1 MRKIA
6 AKKRF
11 VEPDPK
17 FKDEVVTK
25 FINNMMH
32 DGKKSIASQIF
43 YEAVENVEKKLS
55 EPGIEVWRRALS
67 NVMPS
72 VEVKSRRVGGSTFQ
86 VPVEVKPNRKQALGM
101 RWLIGYARKR
111 NEKTMTDKLTAEII
125 AASKGEGAAVKK
137 KEDTYRMAEAN
148 KAFSHFRF

>member
-1 MRKIA
+1 MRKTA

-17 FKDEVVTK
+17 FQDEIVTK
-25 FINNMMH
+25 FINNMMY
-32 DGKKSIASQIF
+32 DGKKSTASQIF

-55 EPGIEVWRRALS
+55 EPGIEVWRRALN

>member
-55 EPGIEVWRRALS
+55 EPGIEVWRRALN

>member
-1 MRKIA
+1 MRKTA

-17 FKDEVVTK
+17 FQDEIVTK
-25 FINNMMH
+25 FINNMMY
-32 DGKKSIASQIF
+32 DGKKSTASQIF
-43 YEAVENVEKKLS
+43 YDAVENIEKKLS
-55 EPGIEVWRRALS
+55 EPGIEVWRRALN

-72 VEVKSRRVGGSTFQ
+72 VQVKSRRVGGSTFQ

>member
-1 MRKIA
+1 MRKTA

-17 FKDEVVTK
+17 FQAEIVTK
-25 FINNMMH
+25 FINNMMY
-32 DGKKSIASQIF
+32 DGKKSTASQIF
-43 YEAVENVEKKLS
+43 YDAVENIEKKLS
-55 EPGIEVWRRALS
+55 EPGIEVWRRALN